1 MIYLQVRFISEG
13 LNIGVKT
20 ILSHVKAYFFIHFLI
35 KRVTYLYVKMYEL
48 KLYVK
53 NYINKKIF
61 INKGCENRNGECNTD
76 DATIFKNKIRI

>member
-1 MIYLQVRFISEG
+1 M
-13 LNIGVKT
+13 
-20 ILSHVKAYFFIHFLI
+20 I

-48 KLYVK
+48 KQCVK
-53 NYINKKIF
+53 NFKNRKIF

>member
-1 MIYLQVRFISEG
+1 
-13 LNIGVKT
+13 
-20 ILSHVKAYFFIHFLI
+20 
-35 KRVTYLYVKMYEL
+35 MYEL

-61 INKGCENRNGECNTD
+61 INKGCENSNGECNTN